1 MPRVHTATAAKDYP
15 AEGIQKGERYWYWTP
30 YRARRQMSKTQP
42 MPSQVESNPT
52 RSSYIALQE
61 AASLD
66 IDQAA
71 TIEDIRDALENAR
84 SDAENIAEELR
95 EKASN
100 IEDGF
105 GHETE
110 MSDQF
115 NQQADEVESWADEL
129 TSLDW
134 PQDAVSGTLVERIS
148 AVNTL
153 RDDAQTALGEA
164 PEI

>member
-1 MPRVHTATAAKDYP
+1 MPRVHTAIAAKDYP
-15 AEGIQKGERYWYWTP
+15 AAGIQRGEQYWYWTP

-52 RSSYIALQE
+52 RSSYMALQE

-148 AVNTL
+148 AVNTF